1 MKTLAFMMLFLLI
14 FSMIKYVNNNEN
26 KDMNLK
32 KPDLIFSKIN
42 QNNVNLLILSK
53 KQKKRLIEI
62 KYKVSKY

>member
-1 MKTLAFMMLFLLI
+1 MKTLAFMMLFLLV